1 MKFFRKLRQVL
12 LAEGKI
18 GKYLKYAIGEI
29 VLVVIGILIALQINN
44 WNKKKQADKE
54 FKTAIEQI
62 YTHLHA
68 AKEVDTW
75 DISVVEEQLEI
86 CKAMQA
92 SIDSF
97 SNFEILRNAH
107 FLDWMPGT
115 GTRLLNFDDFLN
127 KIEFDPNDKA
137 KSSLVF
143 HLNQFFLLLLD
154 ALDHDF
160 NNYKEKYFEPIFKR
174 NEMPI
179 STGQVG
185 TSIKK
190 AKEGEYTV
198 LSEHAMDKI
207 DSLKYTNEFQSA
219 LKSTE
224 YRIKRILW
232 TLKFRKAESE
242 AVREML
248 LRYDDNLELK
258 YDGIIIDGT
267 AIDGKSTQP
276 MDLTN
281 AKEGIWTTE
290 MRLKDGGIKFK
301 STYAHYFSW
310 GGSDGKLGEL
320 KFWGEPIEVT
330 SGIYKITINLE
341 KMEYKIDKI

>member
-1 MKFFRKLRQVL
+1 MKFFRKLRQTL
-12 LAEGKI
+12 LSEGKI

-44 WNKKKQADKE
+44 WNQKKQADKE

-75 DISVVEEQLEI
+75 DISVVEEQLEL
-86 CKAMQA
+86 CKAMQ
-92 SIDSF
+92 SNIDSF

-107 FLDWMPGT
+107 FLDWMSGT

-143 HLNQFFLLLLD
+143 HLNQFFILLLD

-160 NNYKEKYFEPIFKR
+160 MNFKEKYFEPIFKR
-174 NEMPI
+174 NHMPI
-179 STGQVG
+179 STGQVR
-185 TSIKK
+185 TSIKM
-190 AKEGEYTV
+190 AKEGEYTI
-198 LSEHAMDKI
+198 LSEYAIDKI
-207 DSLKYTNEFQSA
+207 DSLKHSNEFESA

-224 YRIKRILW
+224 HRIKRILW
-232 TLKFRKAESE
+232 ALKFRKAESE

-248 LRYDDNLELK
+248 LRYDNNLELK

-267 AIDGKSTQP
+267 AINGENSQP
-276 MDLTN
+276 MNLTN
-281 AKEGIWTTE
+281 ANEGIWTAE
-290 MRLKDGGIKFK
+290 MRLIDGTIKFK

-310 GGSDGKLGEL
+310 GGSDGELREL

-330 SGIYKITINLE
+330 SGEYYITVNLE
-341 KMEYKIDKI
+341 KMEYKIEQK